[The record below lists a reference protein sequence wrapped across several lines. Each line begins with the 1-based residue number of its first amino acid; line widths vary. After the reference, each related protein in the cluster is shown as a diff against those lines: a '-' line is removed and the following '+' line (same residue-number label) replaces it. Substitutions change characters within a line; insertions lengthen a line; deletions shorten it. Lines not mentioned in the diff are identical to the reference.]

1 MIPST
6 PSGPVDMLVLYRAK
20 KGSEDALLAL
30 VQKHKPTLD
39 ALGLSTDQP
48 ARIWRGQDR
57 DGATTFVESFQWKDA
72 KAPEI
77 AHQTPEVM
85 AVWEPMD
92 ALMDGM
98 QILEVSELHAE

>member
-6 PSGPVDMLVLYRAK
+6 PAGPVDMLVLYRAK

-39 ALGLSTDQP
+39 ALGLSTAQP
-48 ARIWRGQDR
+48 ARIWRGRDR
-57 DGATTFVESFQWKDA
+57 DGAVTFIESFQWKDA

-77 AHQTPEVM
+77 AHQTPQVM

-98 QILEVSELHAE
+98 QILEVSELHAG